1 MSWRDTPSPN
11 QGRGRIAGFSL
22 FELVLV
28 LMIVGVLAAYAMPRL
43 ADAPEVTLSATSAR
57 LAATIRYAQSLAMS
71 RGQRH
76 RVAFTATSYQV
87 AGAGGAAIVQPLTA
101 SSAPISVAP
110 ATLGGYDPPLAGGY
124 VEFDTRGRP
133 YVGAATPL
141 VGSATITITS
151 GGASASVTVAAET
164 GYVR

>member
-1 MSWRDTPSPN
+1 MHRRDTPSSNP
-11 QGRGRIAGFSL
+11 GRRRIAGFSL

-28 LMIVGVLAAYAMPRL
+28 LIVVGVLAVYAMPRL
-43 ADAPEVTLSATSAR
+43 TDAPEVTLSAVGAR
-57 LAATIRYAQSLAMS
+57 LAANIRYAQSLAMS

-76 RVAFTATSYQV
+76 RVAFTATSYQL

-124 VEFDTRGRP
+124 IEFDTRGRP
-133 YVGAATPL
+133 YVDATTPL
-141 VGSATITITS
+141 AGSATITITS
-151 GGASASVTVAAET
+151 GSASATVTVFPET
-164 GYVR
+164 GHVR